1 MNIKACLT
9 SSSSVTRQGSINSSI
24 KNLNG
29 TMVFYLIFS
38 LILTEVQ
45 GFVLEFDDRVE
56 KPSVKNF

>member
-1 MNIKACLT
+1 
-9 SSSSVTRQGSINSSI
+9 
-24 KNLNG
+24 
-29 TMVFYLIFS
+29 MVFYLIFS